1 MLSISIGFSQL
12 SIKDK
17 QIYNNTINKYYSD
30 DEFIEFLN
38 SDSNFV
44 SDDFFLKYKKSVS
57 RLKFKKSKYIYGFS
71 LMSILAGHDGI
82 VNSDEFQDDDSP
94 PGAKNIAFGILL
106 SSSYYGY
113 NKIKKKKSLYH
124 VAQKYNDLY
133 SEGEAPNLNSPY
145 NHHWSGGT
153 SYGFFNEKIPISFL
167 DFSLSLHTSEHS
179 QFYGTFHYLIF
190 GGGIGLGYKYHYL
203 SKIESSPFIS
213 ICAHSSIIGDGY
225 ESISGISFSPGY
237 SISLGKREYSQQKM
251 DWGSLRP
258 IRELKFRRVFINIG
272 ISFTYANLGSL
283 GSAEDEYSLGI
294 LPFIN
299 LESKF

>member
-17 QIYNNTINKYYSD
+17 QIYNNTIDKYYSD

-44 SDDFFLKYKKSVS
+44 SNEFFLSYKKSVS

-71 LMSILAGHDGI
+71 LMSILAGYDGI
-82 VNSDEFQDDDSP
+82 VNPVEYLDEESP
-94 PGAKNIAFGILL
+94 PGADNIALGILL

-113 NKIKKKKSLYH
+113 HKIKKNKSLYH
-124 VAQKYNDLY
+124 AAQQYNDLY
-133 SEGEAPNLNSPY
+133 SKGEAPNLNSPY
-145 NHHWSGGT
+145 NQHWSSST
-153 SYGFFNEKIPISFL
+153 SCGFLNEKIPMSFL
-167 DFSLSLHTSEHS
+167 DFSLSLHISEHS
-179 QFYGTFHYLIF
+179 QFYGTFHYLVF

-213 ICAHSSIIGDGY
+213 ICAHSSIMGDGY
-225 ESISGISFSPGY
+225 ERFSGISYSPGY
-237 SISLGKREYSQQKM
+237 SISLS
-251 DWGSLRP
+251 
-258 IRELKFRRVFINIG
+258 RRVFVNLG
-272 ISFTYANLGSL
+272 MSFTYDNLGSL
-283 GSAEDEYSLGI
+283 GSAEDEYPLVI